1 MRIYTKLSALR
12 AVSALAA
19 QDDIRYYLNGV
30 LVEASAGVTR
40 LVATNGHVMGIYDNV
55 SRADNAENELDA
67 RASVS
72 FIVPYSALALLKPA
86 KNKLDQLVI
95 ETADGINGTLTVIGG
110 ASVNFTAVDGRFPD
124 YIRVIPD
131 KVTGE
136 TAQFNPDYI
145 GDFKK
150 AYKLLGAKTFHIHHN
165 GNSGA
170 IVDFAMDN
178 FLGIMMPLRSG
189 VPLESYNPS
198 KFKTPIFTPVDQARA
213 A

>member
-1 MRIYTKLSALR
+1 MKIYTKFSALR
-12 AVSALAA
+12 AISVLAA

-30 LVEASAGVTR
+30 LVEASASVTR
-40 LVATNGHVMGIYDNV
+40 LVATNGHVMGIYDNTEQ
-55 SRADNAENELDA
+55 ENELDD

-72 FIVPYSALALLKPA
+72 FIIPAAALALLKPA

-95 ETADGINGTLTVIGG
+95 ENGTLTVVGG
-110 ASVNFTAVDGRFPD
+110 ASVNFTAVDGKFPD

-145 GDFKK
+145 ADFKK
-150 AYKLLGAKTFHIHHN
+150 TYKLLNAKTFHIHHN

-170 IVDFAMDN
+170 IVDFATDN

-189 VPLESYNPS
+189 VTLESYSPS
-198 KFKTPIFTPVDQARA
+198 RFKTPITTAIEQAQA